1 MRCWGAGLILN
12 AASTYIEKNYG
23 AQINKF
29 ALDLSPGMLKIQNER
44 NVDLKKALNEDICK
58 TSLGDKEID
67 LTLMID
73 VLEHVPNPTKAL
85 EEVKRISKFII
96 LKVPLENNILLNTMD
111 FITKGKVRQE
121 LIETVGH
128 INVYNFN
135 KLNYEI
141 EKHAGYV
148 LDSYYTNVFDY
159 VKNSEHYKNKMSTRF
174 KLMNF
179 VAGHTFKASPKL
191 SSIVF
196 SDFAMILVKCY

>member
-1 MRCWGAGLILN
+1 
-12 AASTYIEKNYG
+12 
-23 AQINKF
+23 
-29 ALDLSPGMLKIQNER
+29 MLKIQNER

-73 VLEHVPNPTKAL
+73 VLEHVPNPIKAL

-96 LKVPLENNILLNTMD
+96 LKVPLENNILLNAMD

-159 VKNSEHYKNKMSTRF
+159 VKNSEHYKNKMSTRS